1 MRSPENRE
9 DFENAIFFFFSTH
22 KIFRIAKDK
31 VRSEHMDVPEQK
43 PLWSTTTNN
52 GPTITD

>member
-9 DFENAIFFFFSTH
+9 DFENATH

-43 PLWSTTTNN
+43 PLWSPTTNN